1 LTNNNLLFFL
11 SKKKKDRP
19 RAFWETTNK
28 QTKNETKT
36 EVIVT
41 KRTREKKM
49 RMRHRLRSAEVSH
62 KILIR
67 VTSDKHEK
75 EKNRIIKSSILMKKI
90 IRSEEHLTFSFCR
103 ETWLKLTHDTQ
114 TKYRDSLIAQWIE
127 KQKIILCVLD
137 LIIWGW

>member
-1 LTNNNLLFFL
+1 
-11 SKKKKDRP
+11 
-19 RAFWETTNK
+19 
-28 QTKNETKT
+28 
-36 EVIVT
+36 
-41 KRTREKKM
+41 M

-114 TKYRDSLIAQWIE
+114 TKYRVSLIAQWIE
-127 KQKIILCVLD
+127 KQKDNTVCVRFDHLK
-137 LIIWGW
+137 LIMLLELQASVHNFSLNQMYQVKRNYYFHQLLT